1 MTLEELLEKLP
12 PEMLRPPS
20 EGSDDSA
27 CGSSD
32 DSDADQGR

>member
-1 MTLEELLEKLP
+1 MTLEELLDKLP

-20 EGSDDSA
+20 EASDDSD
-27 CGSSD
+27 GSSD